1 MRFLFYSHDAV
12 GLGHMRRNLALAA
25 RLADTA
31 PDASVL
37 LAVGTD
43 EVNRVGVPPHV
54 EVIKLPGLRKV
65 ANECYGSRHLSIPG
79 QDMLALRAAVL
90 EALVHSYRPD
100 VMVVDKHPLGASGEL
115 VPALDTIRELGCRAV
130 LGVRDILDD
139 RETVRRE
146 WTPAVHAGIARHYH
160 RVFVYG
166 QRRVFDPVREYDW
179 PSVVADRVRFC
190 GYVVSRF
197 DSQDWREEPPPVF
210 LTRRRT
216 RPLVLA
222 TAGSGEDGF
231 ALLRGF
237 IEAAAGAP
245 WDAVAVTGPMAARD
259 DHEALRRTAVE
270 AGIACYTSL
279 PGLGR
284 WFGAVDALVS
294 MCGYNTIAEAVSTGL
309 PTVCV
314 PRTVPRLEQL
324 IRARAFERL
333 GLLRVVE
340 PQRLTPELLRR
351 EIAGALASPRRAL
364 LARGREVLDFDG
376 ASRVAEHLLDLA
388 AAPAGAGV
396 QE

>member
-25 RLADTA
+25 RLADSA
-31 PDASVL
+31 PGASVL

-43 EVNRVGVPPHV
+43 EVNRVGVPPNV

-65 ANECYGSRHLSIPG
+65 ANERYGSRYLSIPG
-79 QDMLALRAAVL
+79 PDVLALRAAVL
-90 EALVHSYRPD
+90 ETLVSSYRPD

-115 VPALDTIRELGCRAV
+115 VPALEALRDLGRCAV

-139 RETVRRE
+139 PDAVQRE
-146 WTPAVHAGIARHYH
+146 WTPEIHAGIARYYD

-166 QRRVFDPVREYDW
+166 QRRVFDPVREYGW
-179 PSVVADRVRFC
+179 PSAVAERIHFC

-197 DSQDWREEPPPVF
+197 DSQDWREEGPPAF
-210 LTRRRT
+210 LTTRRT

-231 ALLRGF
+231 TLLRGF
-237 IEAAAGAP
+237 VDAAAGAP
-245 WDAVAVTGPMAARD
+245 WDAAVVTGPMASRD
-259 DHEALRRTAVE
+259 DHEELRRTAAE
-270 AGIACYTSL
+270 AGIACHSSV

-294 MCGYNTIAEAVSTGL
+294 MCGYNTITEAVSTGL

-314 PRTVPRLEQL
+314 PRTVPRVEQL

-340 PQRLTPELLRR
+340 PQHLTPAVLRA
-351 EIAGALASPRRAL
+351 EIGRALAVPRRAL
-364 LARGREVLDFDG
+364 LERARRAIDFDG
-376 ASRVAEHLLDLA
+376 AGRAAEHLLDLA
-388 AAPAGAGV
+388 AVRAGV
-396 QE
+396 